1 MFRFPQVVLCAA
13 FSLVLCSAASAQQ
26 MLFRYNY
33 EFEPA
38 MITEPPDVGG
48 LEFDYPDAARKN
60 GVEGTV
66 KVSLILGEDG
76 KVRDVKIHNDLGH
89 GTNDAINAGLQK
101 FVFKPAKFNGT
112 PAPMKMTV
120 SYVISLVYDE
130 NDKNVSKPKLVDKP
144 LPPYPQKRLAE
155 GMKGK
160 VLVSVLFRSTGEAEV
175 IGVNSDMH
183 REFDTAA
190 KEAAQKIKFSPAVH
204 KKSKQPVSQV
214 MTVEYTFKP

>member
-1 MFRFPQVVLCAA
+1 MLCAV
-13 FSLVLCSAASAQQ
+13 FVLVLCSSASAQQ
-26 MLFRYNY
+26 MFFRYNY

-38 MITEPPDVGG
+38 MINEPPDLGG

-89 GTNDAINAGLQK
+89 GTNDAIHAGLQK
-101 FVFKPAKFNGT
+101 FAFKPAKYNGT

-120 SYVISLVYDE
+120 SYIISLVYE
-130 NDKNVSKPKLVDKP
+130 EGDKNVTKPKIVDKP
-144 LPPYPQKRLAE
+144 LPPYPQKHLAE

-160 VLVSVLFRSTGEAEV
+160 VLVNVLFRSTGEVEV
-175 IGVNSDMH
+175 LGVNSSMH
-183 REFDTAA
+183 REFDIAAAEAA
-190 KEAAQKIKFSPAVH
+190 KNLKFSPAVH
-204 KKSKQPVSQV
+204 KKNKQPVSQA
-214 MTVEYTFKP
+214 MTVEYAFKP